1 MSVEYFLPLERA
13 VARMKALLFRPFRL
27 ETWIVVGFAAFLA
40 RLLEGGG
47 GGTHGLRYLAGDR
60 PGQDPG
66 EGIERVREALAE
78 PFWLLVAG
86 AVLVLVL
93 VLGVLFTWISSR
105 AKFVFL
111 DDVVRERAA
120 IAEPWRRYARLGD
133 SLFLWRIVFLISVLA
148 GTLLLAAPFV
158 AVSIAAGASGAS
170 GLAVGTALLL
180 LPALLAWAIAATY
193 AAFFLESFVVPIM
206 YRHGLSATR
215 AWGKFLPLFRA
226 NFWRFVLFGLFVFAL
241 FLGVALVL
249 FVAGCAT
256 CCCGFLLMAI
266 PYVGSVVLL
275 PISAAYR
282 AYGPEFLAQ
291 FGPEWSVFEPEPPPA
306 EPPPLT

>member
-1 MSVEYFLPLERA
+1 MGVEYVVPLERA
-13 VARMKALLFRPFRL
+13 VGRMKALLFRPFRL

-47 GGTHGLRYLAGDR
+47 GGTQGVRYVVGDH
-60 PGQDPG
+60 PGQEPG
-66 EGIERVREALAE
+66 EGFERIREALAE

-93 VLGVLFTWISSR
+93 VLAVLFTWISSR

-120 IAEPWRRYARLGD
+120 IAEPWRRHARLGD
-133 SLFLWRIVFLISVLA
+133 SLFLWRLVFGICVLA
-148 GTLLLAAPFV
+148 GTLILVVPFV
-158 AVSIAAGASGAS
+158 AAVIAAGATGAPS
-170 GLAVGTALLL
+170 LAIGTALLL
-180 LPALLAWAIAATY
+180 VPVVLLWAIAASYT
-193 AAFFLESFVVPIM
+193 AFFLENFVVPIM
-206 YRHGLSATR
+206 YRHGLPATR
-215 AWGKFLPLFRA
+215 AWGKFLPLLRA
-226 NFWRFVLFGLFVFAL
+226 NFWRFVLVGLFVFVL
-241 FLGVALVL
+241 FFGVVLALV
-249 FVAGCAT
+249 VAGCAT
-256 CCCGFLLMAI
+256 CCCGFLLIAI

-291 FGPEWSVFEPEPPPA
+291 FGPEWSVFEPAPPPEA
-306 EPPPLT
+306 TPLT